1 METLKQTLKQFWEIK
16 KYTLKYIFYQ
26 MGKSK

>member
-16 KYTLKYIFYQ
+16 KYTLKIYILPN
-26 MGKSK
+26 GKI